1 MELMETSK
9 TKGIKS
15 HINNLVSIAQSNGE
29 FSMAEKRLIFN
40 IGRRHGLK
48 DEKLKK
54 IIKTTEPIKFKVPDN
69 DSDRV
74 NMVMDVVEM
83 LLIDG
88 TATEVEIADCISI
101 SEKLGFRKAIVGVL
115 VRKVIM
121 DMSEGSKT
129 KEEIKAECGNFLYI

>member
-54 IIKTTEPIKFKVPDN
+54 IIKTTEPIEFKVPDN
-69 DSDRV
+69 DNDRV
-74 NMVMDVVEM
+74 NMVMDMVEM

-88 TATEVEIADCISI
+88 TATEVEIADYISI

>member
-74 NMVMDVVEM
+74 NMVMDMVEM

>member
-1 MELMETSK
+1 METPK

-15 HINNLVSIAQSNGE
+15 HINNLVSIAQSDGE
-29 FSMAEKRLIFN
+29 FSMAEKRLIFS

-54 IIKTTEPIKFKVPDN
+54 IIKTKEPIKFKTPDN
-69 DSDRV
+69 DNDRV
-74 NMVMDVVEM
+74 NMVMDLVEM
-83 LLIDG
+83 LLADG
-88 TATEVEIADCISI
+88 VATETEIADCIAI

-121 DMSEGSKT
+121 DTTEGKS
-129 KEEIKAECGNFLYI
+129 KEEIKKECSNFLYL

>member
-69 DSDRV
+69 DNDRV
-74 NMVMDVVEM
+74 NMVMDMVEM

-88 TATEVEIADCISI
+88 TATEVEIADYISI

>member
-1 MELMETSK
+1 METSK

-15 HINNLVSIAQSNGE
+15 HINNLVSIAQSDGD
-29 FSMAEKRLIFN
+29 FSIAEKRLIFN

-54 IIKTTEPIKFKVPDN
+54 IIKSTDPIKFKVPENDN
-69 DSDRV
+69 DRV
-74 NMVMDVVEM
+74 NMVMDMVEM
-83 LLIDG
+83 LLVDG
-88 TATEVEIADCISI
+88 AATEVEIADCISI

>member
-1 MELMETSK
+1 MDFIENAK

-15 HINNLVSIAQSNGE
+15 HINNLVSIAQSDGH

-54 IIKTTEPIKFKVPDN
+54 IIKTKEPIKFKIPDN

-74 NMVMDVVEM
+74 DMVMDMVEM
-83 LLIDG
+83 LLVDG
-88 TATEVEIADCISI
+88 AATETEIADCISI
-101 SEKLGFRKAIVGVL
+101 AEKLGFRKAIVGVL
-115 VRKVIM
+115 VRKIIM
-121 DMSEGSKT
+121 DMTDGQKT
-129 KEEIKAECGNFLYI
+129 KAEIKTECGNFLYI